1 MKHRRRAK
9 LVSAGAV
16 VALVL
21 ASFIPASAASAYTKT
36 GCKWSSSTVRWNGEN
51 IGSAWSPSAVSAA
64 LSWANYSDV
73 NGMTTTSS
81 AVMYGYEDN
90 AGPSGYAGRTTWTCL
105 GGAYLDANVTI
116 NPYYANSYNTA
127 KRRAA
132 WVHEFG
138 HALGLDHGPSNA
150 LMNTCA
156 PCVYE
161 NYGYYFPR
169 PDDVAGM
176 NSIY

>member
-1 MKHRRRAK
+1 
-9 LVSAGAV
+9 
-16 VALVL
+16 
-21 ASFIPASAASAYTKT
+21 
-36 GCKWSSSTVRWNGEN
+36 
-51 IGSAWSPSAVSAA
+51 
-64 LSWANYSDV
+64 
-73 NGMTTTSS
+73 
-81 AVMYGYEDN
+81 MYGYGDN

-105 GGAYLDANVTI
+105 GGAYLGANVTI

-127 KRRAA
+127 KRRAV

-161 NYGYYFPR
+161 NYGYYFLR